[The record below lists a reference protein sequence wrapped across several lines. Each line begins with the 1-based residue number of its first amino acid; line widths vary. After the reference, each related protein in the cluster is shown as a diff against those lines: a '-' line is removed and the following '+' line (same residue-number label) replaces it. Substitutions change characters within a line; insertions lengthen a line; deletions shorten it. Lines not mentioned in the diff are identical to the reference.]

1 MYILLYFF
9 FFFLMIRRPP
19 RSTLSSSSAASDV
32 YKRQPLIFMRRK
44 ADVMFLFD
52 FCLKLEV
59 LQKSEEHI
67 QNMKPLPGVRVDM
80 EEIWLTPES
89 ARSPLNRWGDRELQ

>member
-1 MYILLYFF
+1 MDYGREARVGEGLSTWCDLFYF
-9 FFFLMIRRPP
+9 IAD
-19 RSTLSSSSAASDV
+19 RSAEGCELGT
-32 YKRQPLIFMRRK
+32 PLIFMRRK